1 MKQSN
6 SPLLHILS
14 HFILWLQASIL
25 AAFPSFFEPD
35 FILLA
40 AFPPFFQPYFIF
52 IFFFLLHPI
61 LHYGKRNLGAFAD
74 IQFIKKLYGRSS

>member
-52 IFFFLLHPI
+52 IFFF
-61 LHYGKRNLGAFAD
+61 FS
-74 IQFIKKLYGRSS
+74 IQFCIMEKEIWQLLLTYSL